1 METQTAYAVTVIDDP
16 FPTPLIAEGDEQEPP
31 RDEGDL
37 SPEEREWCAALEDM
51 CKRVT
56 VYDACVVCPCP

>member
-1 METQTAYAVTVIDDP
+1 MLTIAMIDDP
-16 FPTPLIAEGDEQEPP
+16 FPTPLIGEGDEQEPP

-37 SPEEREWCAALEDM
+37 SPEEREWCAALEAM
-51 CKRVT
+51 YKRVT

>member
-1 METQTAYAVTVIDDP
+1 METQAAYAVTVIDDP

-31 RDEGDL
+31 HDGDAL
-37 SPEEREWCAALEDM
+37 SDEEREWLDRLIEVY
-51 CKRVT
+51 KRVT